1 MTPCGRRSELRAAAP
16 TPQKE
21 QHAGRMLE
29 KMRWFTSHPFVVDVL
44 VVGAALTLQV
54 LSLALAEQRP
64 LGPGVLIAVASAVPL
79 FWRRRAPL
87 LALCATVSVGAVA
100 VWILPGI
107 GTLSFPFAF
116 ALYTLAAARP
126 FPRAALGYAIGVGLP
141 ALSALALFL
150 TNGVAF
156 SPLFLD
162 PLALIALSLGLAVK
176 NRRQR
181 QEAFAAF
188 VEQQSENAR
197 VSERNR
203 IAAEMHDI
211 VAHSISIMIALADG
225 ASTGW
230 QKHPDRSATA
240 LRNLSDVGRTALG
253 DMRRVLHLLRDNDAD
268 LAEALHH
275 SGHNLPDLD
284 ELIDVFRNA
293 GLPVHL
299 VRVGGAL
306 PHDPTLAT
314 TLYRIVQEALT
325 NALRYAEGATRVEV
339 RLESDGSE
347 IMLTITDD
355 GHERAT
361 GAPSQGSGRGLRG
374 VAERAAAYAGT
385 STAERLPTGGWR
397 TTATL
402 YFDDESRADPS

>member
-1 MTPCGRRSELRAAAP
+1 MTACGRRSELRAAAP
-16 TPQKE
+16 MPQKE

-44 VVGAALTLQV
+44 VVIAAVALQV
-54 LSLALAEQRP
+54 LAFALAGQGP
-64 LGPGVLIAVASAVPL
+64 LWPGALIAVVSSVPL
-79 FWRRRAPL
+79 FWRRRSPL
-87 LALCATVSVGAVA
+87 LALCATVCVGAVA
-100 VWILPGI
+100 VWVLPGV
-107 GTLSFPFAF
+107 GALSFPFAF
-116 ALYTLAAARP
+116 ALYTVAATRP
-126 FPRAALGYAIGVGLP
+126 FPRAALGYAIGVCLP
-141 ALSALALFL
+141 ALSAFALFL
-150 TNGVAF
+150 TNGQTF

-162 PLALIALSLGLAVK
+162 PLALVALSLGLAGK

-181 QEAFAAF
+181 QESHAAL
-188 VEQQSENAR
+188 VEQRLENAR

-203 IAAEMHDI
+203 ITAEMHDV

-240 LRNLSDVGRTALG
+240 LRNLSDVGRTALS
-253 DMRRVLHLLRDNDAD
+253 DMRRILHLLRDDDAG

-275 SGHNLPDLD
+275 SGHNLPDLE
-284 ELIDVFRNA
+284 ELVDVFRAA

-299 VRVGGAL
+299 VRVGSAI

-314 TLYRIVQEALT
+314 TVYRIVQEGLT

-339 RLESDGSE
+339 RVESDAAR
-347 IMLTITDD
+347 IALMITDD
-355 GHERAT
+355 GHAPAA

-374 VAERAAAYAGT
+374 VAERAAAYSGT
-385 STAERLPTGGWR
+385 SASGRLPTGGWR

-402 YFDDESRADPS
+402 HLDDESRADPS